1 MKIIKK
7 FQFTKEE
14 VEALQ
19 TIKRMLQSPE
29 LGDDDY
35 EMLLHEI
42 HCHSEPED
50 FYEDIYSLCRLAEQ
64 NTEENP

>member
-1 MKIIKK
+1 MTVVRK

-19 TIKRMLQSPE
+19 IVKAMLQE
-29 LGDDDY
+29 VEDDDY
-35 EMLLHEI
+35 ETLLHEI
-42 HCHSEPED
+42 QCHSDFDD
-50 FYEDIYSLCRLAEQ
+50 FYEDIYSLCRLAEE

>member
-1 MKIIKK
+1 MKVIKK

-19 TIKRMLQSPE
+19 TVKAMLQAPE

-35 EMLLHEI
+35 ETLLREI
-42 HCHSEPED
+42 NCHSESED
-50 FYEDIYSLCRLAEQ
+50 FYADIYSLCKLAEQ
-64 NTEENP
+64 NAVENL

>member
-1 MKIIKK
+1 MKVVKK

-19 TIKRMLQSPE
+19 TVKAMLQE
-29 LGDDDY
+29 VGDDDY
-35 EMLLHEI
+35 ETLLHEI
-42 HCHSEPED
+42 HCHSDSDD

-64 NTEENP
+64 NIEEKP